1 MSGMLP
7 SSVSYFMSR
16 LQGVSTSHFKIT
28 PQTAGDATPS
38 KIIRFELPS
47 NSLVNLAS
55 LRMLFNVA
63 TSGGTAASL
72 PNGTHSLIERI
83 AVYAGGYLVGNGYQ
97 GYNVLC
103 QAKKAICGDMTNPA
117 LEHSEMV
124 RAISYHAPDGTFPN
138 LTPIGESSAES
149 YTDVDDA
156 LAILKFEGFLGTLK
170 PEIIDT
176 GLLPQ
181 LTVEI
186 TLAEASVVSNSA
198 GRKLQGHGSTD
209 FTDDGSSSTS
219 YTLSNISM
227 EVEVLGMAS
236 AVLDQ
241 LVEQRISAVGFLSCP
256 FKNYFTSISTHAT
269 TSRFNVSSASWDRL
283 WLAYRDTGFAT
294 QSAPSLARGYK
305 RGGAEVLRASAL
317 VDGAVS
323 SSATLVI
330 DNLNGIAPKV
340 GDRVRVA
347 GVTAEVTITA
357 VNSATNYTMSSA
369 QSISDNAV
377 IEFYYD
383 VGAPT
388 YDLGGSLDTNKEK
401 YIPAYFKF
409 EQVLTS
415 SSSPAFVQLQ
425 VNNASIPAYRLN
437 TPEALAM
444 TLNSVE
450 FVEKD
455 YKLTLDQYKNDKYVQ
470 CFRFCL
476 PDEYGN
482 RLASGLDTRSVSAMC
497 SVITDNIAS
506 CSLYMFAE
514 CTSELR
520 IGAGRSIEVIV

>member
-28 PQTAGDATPS
+28 PQTSGDATPS

-103 QAKKAICGDMTNPA
+103 QAKKALCGDMTNPA

-124 RAISYHAPDGTFPN
+124 RAISYHAPDGVFPD
-138 LTPIGESSAES
+138 LTPIGESSAET

-156 LAILKFEGFLGTLK
+156 LAILKFEGFLGSLK

-198 GRKLQGHGSTD
+198 GRKFQGHGSTD
-209 FTDDGSSSTS
+209 FTDDGSGSTS

-256 FKNYFTSISTHAT
+256 FKNYFTSISTHDT

-294 QSAPSLARGYK
+294 QSAPSLVRGYK

-317 VDGAVS
+317 TNGAVS
-323 SSATLVI
+323 STTLII
-330 DNLNGIAPKV
+330 DNLIGITPKV
-340 GDRVRVA
+340 GDKIRAA
-347 GVTAEVTITA
+347 GVVAETTITA
-357 VNSATNYTMSSA
+357 VNSSVNFTLSATA
-369 QSISDNAV
+369 SISDNVA

-388 YDLGGSLDTNKEK
+388 YDLGGALDTNAEK
-401 YIPAYFKF
+401 YVPAYFKF
-409 EQVLTS
+409 EQKLS
-415 SSSPAFVQLQ
+415 SASSPAFVQLQ

-444 TLNSVE
+444 SLNSVE

>member
-55 LRMLFNVA
+55 LRFLFNCA
-63 TSGGTAASL
+63 ASGGTAASL
-72 PNGTHSLIERI
+72 PNGTSSLVERI

-97 GYNVLC
+97 GYNVLHH
-103 QAKKAICGDMTNPA
+103 AKQAICGDKTNPA

-124 RAISYHAPDGTFPN
+124 RSVSYHAPDGTFPN
-138 LTPIGESSAES
+138 YTGIGASSAES

-156 LAILKFEGFLGTLK
+156 LAILKFDGFLGTLK

-181 LTVEI
+181 ITIEL

-198 GRKLQGHGSTD
+198 GRDLNGVGSTD
-209 FTDDGSSSTS
+209 FTDDGSGTTS
-219 YTLSNISM
+219 FTLSNMSM

-236 AVLDQ
+236 SVLDQ
-241 LVEQRISAVGFLSCP
+241 LVEQRIASVGFLSCP

-294 QSAPSLARGYK
+294 QSAPEVVRGFK
-305 RGGAEVLRASAL
+305 VGNAQVLRSSAL
-317 VDGAVS
+317 VNGAVS
-323 SSATLVI
+323 SSATLAI
-330 DNLNGIAPKV
+330 DNLIGEAPKV
-340 GDRVRVA
+340 GDRIKVA
-347 GVTAEVTITA
+347 GVVAAVTITA
-357 VNSATNYTMSSA
+357 VNSATNYTMSAA

-377 IEFYYD
+377 IEFFYD
-383 VGAPT
+383 VGHPT
-388 YDLGGSLDTNKEK
+388 YELGGALDTNKEK

-409 EQVLTS
+409 EQKLTS
-415 SSSPAFVQLQ
+415 ASSPAFVQLQ

-450 FVEKD
+450 YVKED

-520 IGAGRSIEVIV
+520 IGSGRSIEVIV